1 MAKMFPTSIASDVP
15 SHAEKLL
22 YHLFA
27 SQLLDDYLVF
37 HSVAWQS
44 RSEIYGAQDGE
55 ADFVIV
61 HPRQGILIL
70 EVKGGQIDYDG
81 ENGAWLQNGRVLVK
95 DPFSQA
101 RAFKYELL
109 KLLKTEPYWANR
121 HIPVSYAVAF
131 PDVVVPNYPL
141 TLQSPRR
148 IILDKRDTL
157 AVQEWLDLH
166 FAYAFGSGTYD
177 EIGVQGVRF
186 LQNLLAPVRHLRS
199 MLGVDIQAEEAEFV
213 RLTEQQ
219 CRLIDFIAA
228 VPRAAIAGCAG
239 SGKTMLAAY
248 KARQLAEEGLRVLLT
263 CYNKNL
269 ATFLRDDYL
278 AERPLNLAI
287 AHFHKLAY
295 GLVRQSGQIAGPQ
308 PGEAPASYF
317 STRLPEQLIEAID
330 RLGAQYDAI
339 VIDEAQDFQENWWLP
354 LQLLLEDPDNGVLY
368 LFYDD
373 NQNIYGGLQRVQNL
387 VQYQYP
393 LHENCRNTQKINQ
406 LVSAYYQGAHPPR
419 ALGPVGRDITY
430 HTYKTTREML
440 DALRRALHQLVVE
453 EKVDTTDIV
462 ILTPVTADKSALT
475 TNKSIGRFLL
485 TTNWNV
491 AANEIFYTTI
501 HSFKGLESPVI
512 ILVEVEP
519 TLRHRVH
526 ELLYI
531 GCSRARHHLVIISH
545 EDAIHTRYAPE
556 FTTTC

>member
-1 MAKMFPTSIASDVP
+1 MAKMFPTPIASDVP
-15 SHAEKLL
+15 SQAEKLL
-22 YHLFA
+22 YRLFA
-27 SQLLDDYLVF
+27 SQLPDDYLVF

-81 ENGAWLQNGRVLVK
+81 KNGAWLQNGRVLAK

-101 RAFKYELL
+101 KSFKYELL
-109 KLLKTEPYWANR
+109 KLLKAEPYWVNR
-121 HIPVSYAVAF
+121 HIVISHAVAF

-157 AVQEWLDLH
+157 AVKEWLDRH
-166 FAYAFGSGTYD
+166 FVYASGAGTYD

-219 CRLIDFIAA
+219 CRLMDFIAA

-248 KARQLAEEGLRVLLT
+248 KARQLAEEGLRVLFT
-263 CYNKNL
+263 CFNKNL
-269 ATFLRDDYL
+269 AAFLRDDYL
-278 AERPLNLAI
+278 AERPSALDI
-287 AHFHKLAY
+287 VHFHKLAY
-295 GLVRQSGQIAGPQ
+295 DLVRQSGQIAGPQ
-308 PGEAPASYF
+308 PGEALDTYF

-330 RLGAQYDAI
+330 KLGAQYDAI
-339 VIDEAQDFQENWWLP
+339 VIDEAQDFQENWWFP
-354 LQLLLEDPDNGVLY
+354 LQLLLADPDNGILY

-373 NQNIYGGLQRVQNL
+373 NQNIYGGLQRVRNL
-387 VQYQYP
+387 VKHQYP
-393 LHENCRNTQKINQ
+393 LCENCRNTQKINQ
-406 LVSAYYQGAHPPR
+406 VVSAHYQGAHPPR
-419 ALGPVGRDITY
+419 ALGPVGRDITQL
-430 HTYKTTREML
+430 TYKTTREML
-440 DALRRALHQLVVE
+440 EALRRVLHELVVE

-462 ILTPVTADKSALT
+462 ILTPVAADKSALAA
-475 TNKSIGRFLL
+475 NKNIGGFFL
-485 TTNWNV
+485 TTNWDV
-491 AANEIFYTTI
+491 TANEIFYTTI

-512 ILVEVEP
+512 ILVEIEP
-519 TLRHRVH
+519 TLRHKVR

-531 GCSRARHHLVIISH
+531 GCSRARHHLVIINH
-545 EDAIHTRYAPE
+545 EEAFNTSNIA
-556 FTTTC
+556 